1 MYWSRNKFIGSL
13 GIQDVMVC
21 NRFQKLGQC
30 FHVPDRQT
38 EPTRGHPDYD
48 RLFKV
53 RPIIDHVAKTF
64 LERYTLGPSMRQW
77 SRIQAS
83 FRSNSGCPTNWSN
96 VAWKYGCAAKRSPTA
111 YLYRFDVYLGR
122 RENGIQY
129 SLGHHV
135 VSQLTDNLYW
145 FASADLL
152 W

>member
-1 MYWSRNKFIGSL
+1 MYWLRNKFIGNL

-64 LERYTLGPSMRQW
+64 LERYTLGREVAVDEAM
-77 SRIQAS
+77 IAYTGKLS
-83 FRSNSGCPTNWSN
+83 F
-96 VAWKYGCAAKRSPTA
+96 
-111 YLYRFDVYLGR
+111 L
-122 RENGIQY
+122 
-129 SLGHHV
+129 
-135 VSQLTDNLYW
+135 
-145 FASADLL
+145 
-152 W
+152 